1 MSEPNID
8 VSSLLF
14 RLQEMEAKIREFEQI
29 KRDIKDIKELTNV
42 GTDVASEIQK
52 EIVAEVDALKQ
63 QDINIPFL
71 QKQAEEILF
80 KPRGLVG
87 KQAKPLLESEILEVQ
102 KHTSSARQAAKR
114 LGVSYPT
121 YKKYCKMYNI
131 FKVRDQKEKRPNI
144 SPVNP
149 YKGKYP
155 INKLL
160 DNQFPNFPIHR
171 LKDKLIR
178 SGIKK
183 SECEQCGFSER
194 RITDGKIPLL
204 LNFEDGDRHNHKLDN
219 LKIYCYNCTFISG
232 RGYIKRGTVHFNMD
246 PDILQGA
253 KFPIKPRF

>member
-1 MSEPNID
+1 MNESNID
-8 VSSLLF
+8 VTALLF
-14 RLQEMEAKIREFEQI
+14 RLQEMENKIREMEQL
-29 KRDIKDIKELTNV
+29 KRDVKNIKDLTSV
-42 GTDVASEIQK
+42 GSDIASEVQK
-52 EIVAEVDALKQ
+52 EILAEVESLKQ

-71 QKQAEEILF
+71 QKQADNIIF
-80 KPRGLVG
+80 KPRNLIG
-87 KQAKPLLESEILEVQ
+87 KSAKPLLESEILEMQ
-102 KHTSSARQAAKR
+102 KKTTSAAQAAKR

-131 FKVRDQKEKRPNI
+131 FKIRDVKEKRSNI

-155 INKLL
+155 ITKLL
-160 DNQFPNFPIHR
+160 NNEFPNFPIHR

-183 SECEQCGFSER
+183 AECEQCGFGER

-204 LNFEDGDRHNHKLDN
+204 INFEDGNKHNHKLEN
-219 LKIYCYNCTFISG
+219 IKILCYNCTFVAG
-232 RGYIKRGTVHFNMD
+232 RGYIKRGTIHFNMD

-253 KFPIKPRF
+253 KFPIKARY